1 MKENS
6 FQDKLQDESI
16 NLREQIDSYFKYWPW
31 FLFSVIIT
39 LFFSFLYLR
48 YTQPQ
53 YKAVAT
59 ILVKDDRKGNFQ
71 SELSSFNDL
80 GLMNTKNNVDNEI
93 EVIKSRSILEKA
105 IKKLKVV

>member
-39 LFFSFLYLR
+39 YKLSYPTLLF
-48 YTQPQ
+48 
-53 YKAVAT
+53 
-59 ILVKDDRKGNFQ
+59 
-71 SELSSFNDL
+71 
-80 GLMNTKNNVDNEI
+80 KNNWYTI
-93 EVIKSRSILEKA
+93 GLFY
-105 IKKLKVV
+105 